1 MAKIRLSLDMIDTNL
16 FICLNYSLASES
28 QNTLSYDMAGLVC
41 HYLPTLQDLCNLLI
55 GLSGAE
61 QKDLYSSKC
70 KRLHNDC
77 HLNDYTPKCVGK
89 QAFVFA
95 LDLKGEVTC

>member
-28 QNTLSYDMAGLVC
+28 QNTLSYDMAGLVF